1 MSRPQRPRAEVEALA
16 ADTLGIADPEG
27 AVIPPV
33 SSRQERLRERAEA
46 DGLSPLPRDWRRAL
60 LSAGGLALVRR
71 ARDAGIDSPEALA
84 RLSSADV
91 ARLGGWGRARLG
103 QLRSAALA
111 VGLDWAPDL
120 DLERRPGAPSLS
132 GEGESPRETVSL
144 PPAVRA
150 QVRARA
156 KAEGISAS
164 AWIRRAVEAAL
175 SG

>member
-1 MSRPQRPRAEVEALA
+1 MSHPTWTDALQ
-16 ADTLGIADPEG
+16 I
-27 AVIPPV
+27 
-33 SSRQERLRERAEA
+33 
-46 DGLSPLPRDWRRAL
+46 
-60 LSAGGLALVRR
+60 AGGRPLVRR
-71 ARDAGIDSPEALA
+71 ALAAGIDSHEALA

-91 ARLGGWGRARLG
+91 FLLPGWGRVRLG

-120 DLERRPGAPSLS
+120 ERGPGQPSLS

-156 KAEGISAS
+156 RAEGISAS

-175 SG
+175 AAGEES